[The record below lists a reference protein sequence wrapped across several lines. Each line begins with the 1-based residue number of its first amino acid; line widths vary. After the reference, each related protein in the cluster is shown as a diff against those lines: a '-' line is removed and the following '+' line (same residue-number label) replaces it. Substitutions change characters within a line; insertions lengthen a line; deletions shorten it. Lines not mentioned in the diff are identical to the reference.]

1 MKRLMVVI
9 AMFFYVDIIAQNNID
24 SIYKGNFK
32 WESIDTI
39 NKTKDEIYTLSK
51 VFISSMFN
59 EPDRVI
65 KVDDK
70 ESGIIIIKGKLTIM
84 GIAGWFITGG
94 DYYYNFTLSLYIKDN
109 KYKIIIEDVNYD
121 KTILS
126 YKIYN
131 NKIQPFENG
140 NYPSIINNAK
150 LDKKHLDIMMS
161 ELKMKLAS
169 IIISYSKD
177 VRKIANTKDDW

>member
-1 MKRLMVVI
+1 
-9 AMFFYVDIIAQNNID
+9 
-24 SIYKGNFK
+24 
-32 WESIDTI
+32 
-39 NKTKDEIYTLSK
+39 
-51 VFISSMFN
+51 
-59 EPDRVI
+59 
-65 KVDDK
+65 
-70 ESGIIIIKGKLTIM
+70 M